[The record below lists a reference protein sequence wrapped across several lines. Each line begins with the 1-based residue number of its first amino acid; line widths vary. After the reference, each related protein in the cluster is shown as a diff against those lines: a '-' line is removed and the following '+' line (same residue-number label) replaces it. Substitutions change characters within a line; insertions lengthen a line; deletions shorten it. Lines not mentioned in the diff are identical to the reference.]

1 MGVGAELAAKG
12 WVCHSNVLS
21 PPPHVRKGPMSK
33 EPAPGLSCKPLVHDT
48 ALPPPSCAQAGQIT
62 GQDTLT
68 TAGPWG
74 EIRLHLNLR
83 GYRGYPIQNCP
94 EVVS

>member
-48 ALPPPSCAQAGQIT
+48 ALPPPQLRTGRADNRAGHINNSRSL
-62 GQDTLT
+62 G
-68 TAGPWG
+68 
-74 EIRLHLNLR
+74 
-83 GYRGYPIQNCP
+83 
-94 EVVS
+94 